1 MKKIGF
7 FTIVVSIVVSIV
19 ALNWAMTT
27 RIADLSPDFRANY
40 TEGIRIGLIEAEIEI
55 NNVDAL
61 SQTIMAELSVWD
73 NIRLTIFQSEKI
85 ALEIGVILLEHIQE
99 EHRKDRAEKLLGAI

>member
-1 MKKIGF
+1 MKTKIGYF
-7 FTIVVSIVVSIV
+7 SIAVGIIFSIT
-19 ALNWAMTT
+19 ALNWAVTT
-27 RIADLSPDFRANY
+27 KIGDLSPEFKDNY
-40 TEGIRIGLIEAEIEI
+40 TEGIKLGLIEAEIEI

-99 EHRKDRAEKLLGAI
+99 ERAEKFLGSI

>member
-19 ALNWAMTT
+19 ALNWVMTT
-27 RIADLSPDFRANY
+27 RIADLDPEFRANY

-55 NNVDAL
+55 NNIKSL
-61 SQTIMAELSVWD
+61 SQKIMAKLSVWD
-73 NIRLTIFQSEKI
+73 NVRLTIFQSETV

-99 EHRKDRAEKLLGAI
+99 ERAEKFLGSI